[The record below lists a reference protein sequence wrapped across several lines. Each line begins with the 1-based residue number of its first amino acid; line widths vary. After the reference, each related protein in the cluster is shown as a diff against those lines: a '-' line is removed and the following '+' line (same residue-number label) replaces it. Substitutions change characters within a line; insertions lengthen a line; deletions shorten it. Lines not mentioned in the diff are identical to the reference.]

1 MAGETDTKAL
11 EAKGKIQ
18 APAPAETTKPG
29 PTFTPAVDIFETDR
43 EITLV
48 ADIPGVKADNLHI
61 DLRDNTLTL
70 AGEVEVHEGQGEVD
84 VLREYDTGKYLREF
98 MLSEMI
104 DQSKIEAELKDGV
117 LRLILP
123 KVEAVS
129 PRKVTVK
136 VE

>member
-1 MAGETDTKAL
+1 MDEMEGKAL
-11 EAKGKIQ
+11 KAKEKREV
-18 APAPAETTKPG
+18 PAPAERTRPG

-61 DLRDNTLTL
+61 DVRDNVLTVE
-70 AGEVEVHEGQGEVD
+70 GEVEAPEGQGEVD

-98 MLSEMI
+98 TLSEMI
-104 DQSKIEAELKDGV
+104 DQSKIEAELKEGV
-117 LRLILP
+117 LRLALP

>member
-1 MAGETDTKAL
+1 MAEMETKAL
-11 EAKGKIQ
+11 KVKEKRE
-18 APAPAETTKPG
+18 APAHVERTRPG
-29 PTFTPAVDIFETDR
+29 PTFTPAVDIFETDK

-48 ADIPGVKADNLHI
+48 ADIPGVKADNLLI
-61 DLRDNTLTL
+61 DVRDNVLTL
-70 AGEVEVHEGQGEVD
+70 AGEVKAPEGQDEAD

-98 MLSEMI
+98 TLSEMI
-104 DQSKIEAELKDGV
+104 DQSKIEAELKEGV
-117 LRLILP
+117 LRLTLP

>member
-1 MAGETDTKAL
+1 MDTQMKDL
-11 EAKGKIQ
+11 QAKGK
-18 APAPAETTKPG
+18 AEASSLAEQTVPG
-29 PTFTPAVDIFETDR
+29 LVFTPAVDIFETAR

-48 ADIPGVKADNLHI
+48 ADIPGVKADSLDI
-61 DLRDNTLTL
+61 DLRDNVLTL
-70 AGEVEVHEGQGEVD
+70 AGEVETPEDQGEVD

-98 MLSEMI
+98 TLSEMI

-117 LRLILP
+117 LRLTLP

>member
-1 MAGETDTKAL
+1 MAETETKAL
-11 EAKGKIQ
+11 KVKEKREV
-18 APAPAETTKPG
+18 PASTERTRPG

-61 DLRDNTLTL
+61 DVRDNVLTL
-70 AGEVEVHEGQGEVD
+70 AGEVEAPEGQGEVD

-98 MLSEMI
+98 TLSEMI
-104 DQSKIEAELKDGV
+104 DQSKIEAELKEGI
-117 LRLILP
+117 LRLTLP

-129 PRKVTVK
+129 PRKVKVK

>member
-1 MAGETDTKAL
+1 MAEMETKAIK
-11 EAKGKIQ
+11 AKEKREV
-18 APAPAETTKPG
+18 PVPAERTRPG

-48 ADIPGVKADNLHI
+48 ADIPGVKADNLDI
-61 DLRDNTLTL
+61 DVRDNVLTL
-70 AGEVEVHEGQGEVD
+70 VGEVEAPEGQGEVD

-98 MLSEMI
+98 TLSEMI
-104 DQSKIEAELKDGV
+104 DQSKIEAELKEGV
-117 LRLILP
+117 LRLTLP

>member
-1 MAGETDTKAL
+1 MVEIETKAL
-11 EAKGKIQ
+11 KAKEKREA
-18 APAPAETTKPG
+18 PVPAERTKPG

-48 ADIPGVKADNLHI
+48 ADIPGVKADNLDI
-61 DLRDNTLTL
+61 DLRDNILTL
-70 AGEVEVHEGQGEVD
+70 AGEVEAPEAQGEVD

-98 MLSEMI
+98 TLSEMI

-117 LRLILP
+117 LSLRLP

>member
-1 MAGETDTKAL
+1 MAEMETKAL
-11 EAKGKIQ
+11 KVKEKRGL
-18 APAPAETTKPG
+18 PASAESTRPG

-48 ADIPGVKADNLHI
+48 ADIPGVKANNLLI
-61 DLRDNTLTL
+61 DVRDNVLTL
-70 AGEVEVHEGQGEVD
+70 AGEVEAPEGQGEVD

-98 MLSEMI
+98 TLSEMI
-104 DQSKIEAELKDGV
+104 DQSKIEAELKEGV
-117 LRLILP
+117 LRLTLP

>member
-1 MAGETDTKAL
+1 MVEMETKAL
-11 EAKGKIQ
+11 KVKEKRGL
-18 APAPAETTKPG
+18 PASAESTRPG

-48 ADIPGVKADNLHI
+48 ADIPGVKANNLLI
-61 DLRDNTLTL
+61 DVRDNVLTL
-70 AGEVEVHEGQGEVD
+70 AGEVEAPEGQDEVD

-98 MLSEMI
+98 TLSEMI
-104 DQSKIEAELKDGV
+104 DQSKIEAELKEGV
-117 LRLILP
+117 LRLTLP